1 MGQRPF
7 VELLSPAGSK
17 EAFYGAIHA
26 GADAVYLGG
35 DRFSA
40 RAYADNFST
49 EELVECIRY
58 AHLWGKKVYLTVNT
72 LVKEAEF
79 SEVCDSVKPCYEAG
93 LDGVIVQDI
102 GVFVALRR
110 HFPNLELH
118 ASTQMTLTGVA
129 GAALLKRMG
138 ASRIVPA
145 RELGLEEIR
154 DIKSKTGL
162 EVETFIHGAM
172 CYCYSGKCL
181 FSSMLGGRSGNRG
194 RCAQPCRLPYQVDT
208 AKERTGE
215 CFPLS
220 LKDMCTIQHIPK
232 LIEAGI
238 DSFKI
243 EGRMKK
249 PEYVAGVTAIY
260 RKYIDLY
267 YHCLKDGQGI
277 NQAEWK
283 IGPKD
288 LHTLE
293 SLYIRSGTQDG
304 YYFKHNGREM
314 ITLTSP
320 AYCANDERLLQ
331 AIRSR
336 YLEKRPAMPILV
348 KGSFL
353 IGMPAR
359 LTLILEREG
368 KDSLMVTVTGDE
380 VQKAKNQPITLN
392 DIKHRLSR
400 LGNSIFEAES
410 MEITADEDAFYPL
423 GAINGLRREAVGK
436 LEDLL
441 IASNGMSAERTA
453 EESASFPAAFMP
465 EDFRMAETAE
475 ESNHKRKK
483 PFDLTHKP
491 GSFVL
496 SLHTV
501 EQLGAVLAFA
511 DKISLKQGKLPISR
525 IYIEGDMLF
534 TEEQKT
540 LDMCSKL
547 KESMGDGLEM
557 ILSLPHI
564 IRKRDSAYVEKLSAV
579 FLQNKKIF
587 DGIQVKNIDGMGLW
601 EKFPGRIY
609 GDAGLYIWNQEA
621 IRAWKPFLSG
631 FCMPLELTG
640 REQESLL
647 LENGISREKMIYGRV
662 PMMIT
667 ANCVAKTS
675 SQCGAC
681 GHKGQNSIKLIDRYH
696 KAFPVELNCLHCMN
710 IIYNSVPL
718 SLHRELENWQGKV
731 LFRLDFTLESKKGT
745 AEILGFFER
754 IRQAGFAKNVEEPP
768 FSEYTTGHEKH
779 GTE

>member
-1 MGQRPF
+1 MGQESF

-35 DRFSA
+35 NRFSA

-72 LVKEAEF
+72 LIKEAEF

-110 HFPNLELH
+110 HFPDLELH
-118 ASTQMTLTGVA
+118 ASTQMTLAGVP
-129 GAALLKRMG
+129 GAALLKSMG
-138 ASRIVPA
+138 ACRIVPA

-194 RCAQPCRLPYQVDT
+194 RCAQPCRLPYQIDT

-220 LKDMCTIQHIPK
+220 LKDMCTLQHIPK

-267 YHCLKDGQGI
+267 YRCLKDGQKV

-283 IGPKD
+283 IDKKD
-288 LHTLE
+288 LRTLE

-304 YYFKHNGREM
+304 YYFRHNGREM
-314 ITLTSP
+314 ITLGSP
-320 AYCANDERLLQ
+320 AYCANDEELLQ
-331 AIRSR
+331 AIRGR
-336 YLEKRPAMPILV
+336 YLEKRPAMPILIR
-348 KGSFL
+348 GRFL
-353 IGMPAR
+353 IGMLAQ
-359 LTLILEREG
+359 LTLTLEREG
-368 KDSLMVTVTGDE
+368 KDSLIATVTGDE
-380 VQKAKNQPITLN
+380 VQKAKNQPITSD
-392 DIKHRLSR
+392 DIKRRLGK
-400 LGNSIFEAES
+400 LGNSIFKAEN
-410 MEITADEDAFYPL
+410 MEITAAEDAFYPV
-423 GAINGLRREAVGK
+423 GAINELRREAVRK

-441 IASNGMSAERTA
+441 IAANGMSAERK
-453 EESASFPAAFMP
+453 EEEPNSYI
-465 EDFRMAETAE
+465 ETFAGKIVKDLNE
-475 ESNHKRKK
+475 ERKER
-483 PFDLTHKP
+483 FNLATHGD

-501 EQLGAVLAFA
+501 EQLEAVLAFA
-511 DKISLKQGKLPISR
+511 DKTSLKQEKLPISR

-534 TEEQKT
+534 TEEQNT
-540 LDMCSKL
+540 LDMCGKL
-547 KESMGDGLEM
+547 KGSIGDSLEM

-579 FLQNKKIF
+579 FLQNKEIF

-609 GDAGLYIWNQEA
+609 GDAGLYIWNRETLK
-621 IRAWKPFLSG
+621 AWKPFLSG

-640 REQESLL
+640 REQRSLIW
-647 LENGISREKMIYGRV
+647 ENGPACEKIIYGRI
-662 PMMIT
+662 PMMVT
-667 ANCVAKTS
+667 ANCVAKTA
-675 SQCGAC
+675 SQCRSG
-681 GHKGQNSIKLIDRYH
+681 GNKEQNNIKLIDRYC
-696 KAFPVELNCLHCMN
+696 KTFPVELNCLHCIN

-718 SLHRELENWQGKV
+718 SLHGELENWKDKV
-731 LFRLDFTLESKKGT
+731 AFRLDFTIEDRRET
-745 AEILGFFER
+745 MEILDFYKR
-754 IRQAGFAKNVEEPP
+754 IKQADFAKNTENPP

>member
-1 MGQRPF
+1 MEQESF

-35 DRFSA
+35 NRFSA

-118 ASTQMTLTGVA
+118 ASTQMTLTGVP
-129 GAALLKRMG
+129 GAALLKSMG
-138 ASRIVPA
+138 ACRIVPA

-194 RCAQPCRLPYQVDT
+194 RCAQPCRLPYQIDT

-220 LKDMCTIQHIPK
+220 LKDMCTVQHIPK

-267 YHCLKDGQGI
+267 YRCLKDGQKV

-283 IGPKD
+283 IDKKD
-288 LHTLE
+288 LRTLE

-304 YYFKHNGREM
+304 YYFRHNGREM
-314 ITLTSP
+314 ITLGSP
-320 AYCANDERLLQ
+320 AYCANDEELLQ
-331 AIRSR
+331 AIRGR
-336 YLEKRPAMPILV
+336 YLEKRPTMPILIR
-348 KGSFL
+348 GSFFV
-353 IGMPAR
+353 GMSAQ
-359 LTLILEREG
+359 LTLTLEREG
-368 KDSLMVTVTGDE
+368 KDSLIVTVTGDE
-380 VQKAKNQPITLN
+380 VQKAKNQPITPD
-392 DIKHRLSR
+392 DIKRRLSK
-400 LGNSIFEAES
+400 LGNSIFEAEN
-410 MEITADEDAFYPL
+410 MEITADEDAFYPV
-423 GAINGLRREAVGK
+423 GAINELRREAVRK
-436 LEDLL
+436 LENLL
-441 IASNGMSAERTA
+441 IAANGMSAERKA
-453 EESASFPAAFMP
+453 EEP
-465 EDFRMAETAE
+465 AETTEASSD
-475 ESNHKRKK
+475 ESKK
-483 PFDLTHKP
+483 HFDLP
-491 GSFVL
+491 RMDGSFVL

-501 EQLGAVLAFA
+501 EQLEAVLAFA
-511 DKISLKQGKLPISR
+511 DKASLKQEKQPISR

-534 TEEQKT
+534 IEEQNT
-540 LDMCSKL
+540 LDMCGKL
-547 KESMGDGLEM
+547 KGSMRDSLEI

-579 FLQNKKIF
+579 FSQNKEIF
-587 DGIQVKNIDGMGLW
+587 DGIQVKSIDSMGLW

-609 GDAGLYIWNQEA
+609 GDAGLYIWNRETLK
-621 IRAWKPFLSG
+621 AWKPFLSG
-631 FCMPLELTG
+631 FCMPLELTS
-640 REQESLL
+640 REQKSLL
-647 LENGISREKMIYGRV
+647 WENGLSCEKIIYGRI

-667 ANCVAKTS
+667 ANCVAKTA
-675 SQCGAC
+675 SQCRSG
-681 GHKGQNSIKLIDRYH
+681 GHKEQNNIKLIDRYR
-696 KAFPVELNCLHCMN
+696 KTFPVELNCLHCIN

-718 SLHRELENWQGKV
+718 SLHGELENWKDKV
-731 LFRLDFTLESKKGT
+731 SFRLDFTIENRR
-745 AEILGFFER
+745 EILEILDFYKR
-754 IRQAGFAKNVEEPP
+754 IRQADFAKNTEDPP

>member
-1 MGQRPF
+1 MGQKSF

-35 DRFSA
+35 NRFSA

-79 SEVCDSVKPCYEAG
+79 LEVCDSVKPCYEAG

-102 GVFVALRR
+102 GVFVSLRR

-118 ASTQMTLTGVA
+118 ASTQMTLTGVP
-129 GAALLKRMG
+129 GAALLKSMG
-138 ASRIVPA
+138 ACRIVPA

-154 DIKSKTGL
+154 DIKNKTGL
-162 EVETFIHGAM
+162 EIETFIHGAM

-194 RCAQPCRLPYQVDT
+194 RCAQPCRLPYQIDT
-208 AKERTGE
+208 TKERTGE

-267 YHCLKDGQGI
+267 YRCLKDGQKD

-283 IGPKD
+283 IDKKD
-288 LHTLE
+288 LRTLE

-314 ITLTSP
+314 ITLGSP
-320 AYCANDERLLQ
+320 AYCANDEELLQ
-331 AIRSR
+331 AIRGR
-336 YLEKRPAMPILV
+336 YLEKRPSMPILIR
-348 KGSFL
+348 GSFL
-353 IGMPAR
+353 TGMPAQ
-359 LTLILEREG
+359 LTLTLERES
-368 KDSLMVTVTGDE
+368 KDSLIVTVTGDE
-380 VQKAKNQPITLN
+380 VQKAKNQPITAE
-392 DIKHRLSR
+392 DIKRRLGK
-400 LGNSIFEAES
+400 LGNSIFEAKS
-410 MEITADEDAFYPL
+410 MEITADKDVFYPV
-423 GAINGLRREAVGK
+423 GAINELRREAVKK

-441 IASNGMSAERTA
+441 IAANGMSAGRKA
-453 EESASFPAAFMP
+453 EEPAFSM
-465 EDFRMAETAE
+465 ETFSTETFFGKTVRVPNE
-475 ESNHKRKK
+475 ERKRYN
-483 PFDLTHKP
+483 DLPHGN
-491 GSFVL
+491 GSFVFA
-496 SLHTV
+496 LHTV
-501 EQLGAVLAFA
+501 EQLEAVLAFA
-511 DKISLKQGKLPISR
+511 DKASLKQEKLPISR

-534 TEEQKT
+534 TEEQNT
-540 LDMCSKL
+540 LDMCSRL
-547 KESMGDGLEM
+547 KGSMRDSLEI

-579 FLQNKKIF
+579 FSQNKDIF
-587 DGIQVKNIDGMGLW
+587 DGIQVKSIDGMGLW
-601 EKFPGRIY
+601 EQFPGRIY
-609 GDAGLYIWNQEA
+609 GDAGLYIWNRETLK
-621 IRAWKPFLSG
+621 AWKPFLSG
-631 FCMPLELTG
+631 FCMPLELTS
-640 REQESLL
+640 REQRCLIW
-647 LENGISREKMIYGRV
+647 ENGPSCEKIIYGRI

-667 ANCVAKTS
+667 ANCVAKTA
-675 SQCGAC
+675 SQCGSD
-681 GHKGQNSIKLIDRYH
+681 GHKEQNNIKLIDRYR
-696 KAFPVELNCLHCMN
+696 KTFPVELNCLHCIN

-718 SLHRELENWQGKV
+718 SLHGELENWKDKV
-731 LFRLDFTLESKKGT
+731 SFRLDFTIEDRRET
-745 AEILGFFER
+745 TEILDFYKR
-754 IRQAGFAKNVEEPP
+754 IRQADFAKNIENPP